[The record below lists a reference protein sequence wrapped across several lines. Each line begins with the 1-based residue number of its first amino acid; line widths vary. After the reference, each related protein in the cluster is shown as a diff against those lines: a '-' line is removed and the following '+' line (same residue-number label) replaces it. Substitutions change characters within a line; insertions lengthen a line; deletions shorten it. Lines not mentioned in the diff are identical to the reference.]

1 MSGLFGR
8 RDESP
13 AMPTAVTIAAEVLAD
28 PQRHWSDSD
37 GIHVDV
43 RGLAPPQPMVAILA
57 LVESVR
63 DATPIVVHH
72 ERDPQFLY
80 PELAELGWAAARI
93 AAPAGEVRLRLE
105 RIG

>member
-8 RDESP
+8 RHGGSTTPGADT
-13 AMPTAVTIAAEVLAD
+13 TAADVLAD
-28 PQRHWSDSD
+28 PRRRWSDTD

-43 RGLAPPQPMVAILA
+43 RGLAPPQPMVTILA

-80 PELAELGWAAARI
+80 PELAELGWTAARI
-93 AAPAGEVRLRLE
+93 AAPAGEVRLKLE
-105 RIG
+105 RMR

>member
-1 MSGLFGR
+1 MSGLFDRRNPPPPKPPAGR
-8 RDESP
+8 TARD
-13 AMPTAVTIAAEVLAD
+13 VLDD
-28 PQRHWSDSD
+28 PQRRWKDAD

-43 RGLAPPQPMVAILA
+43 RGLPPPQPMVTILA

-80 PELAELGWAAARI
+80 PELAELGWTAARI
-93 AAPAGEVRLRLE
+93 AAPSGEVRLKLE
-105 RIG
+105 RAA

>member
-1 MSGLFGR
+1 MSGIFDR
-8 RDESP
+8 RNQASLRP
-13 AMPTAVTIAAEVLAD
+13 AGTMASDVLDD
-28 PQRHWSDSD
+28 PQRHWSDVD

-43 RGLAPPQPMVAILA
+43 RGLPPPQPMVTILA

-80 PELAELGWAAARI
+80 PELAELGWTAARI
-93 AAPAGEVRLRLE
+93 AAPAGEVRLKLE
-105 RIG
+105 RM